1 MLYVF
6 EDYTLDTH
14 CYELRRAGELVP
26 LDRQVF
32 EVLAYL
38 LARPDQVVTRQ
49 QLRTHLWPER
59 FVSDAALERCIT
71 VARRALGDNGRE
83 QRCIRT
89 LHGRGYRFVAAVAT
103 RPDIE
108 PRPLALASPL
118 ALSPLHIPSA
128 AQPPALTVAS
138 EGTWEHKPVA
148 VLAIELTW
156 PGPTDSRPW
165 ATRPGR

>member
-1 MLYVF
+1 PVTSSGAAPEEGTMLYIF
-6 EDYTLDTH
+6 EDYTLDTQR
-14 CYELRRAGELVP
+14 YELRRAGSPVP

-38 LARPDQVVTRQ
+38 LAPADRVVNRQ
-49 QLRTHLWPER
+49 GLFTHLWPER

-103 RPDIE
+103 RPDVE
-108 PRPLALASPL
+108 PQPLALAPHLTPSPL
-118 ALSPLHIPSA
+118 YTP
-128 AQPPALTVAS
+128 
-138 EGTWEHKPVA
+138 
-148 VLAIELTW
+148 
-156 PGPTDSRPW
+156 
-165 ATRPGR
+165 